1 MPLLE
6 VDLGF
11 AISVTDSGAEQT
23 YENMK
28 NVMKHI
34 METYGLVSIRYGV
47 IMFGNSASTYIP
59 FSQTFPDKIALTT
72 LLDSFPP
79 LRGGPDLRKALEE
92 AKTLF
97 DQATARPN
105 AKKVLA
111 VIIDNK
117 SINNR
122 NEIEEPAKVLEDDDV
137 QVVPV
142 GVGPNVDEEEL
153 ETMTS
158 NKQNIIKTEKNGDPS
173 GVGEDIIQKIREGEI
188 FVSTYSS
195 NNWYLNLST
204 GLCTWYVSQGHHHYL
219 VVVVVIVIVVVVVLL
234 LACFYY
240 FPGKLSVYLKTVIPA
255 FRHPRDRPEL

>member
-1 MPLLE
+1 MPLLD

-34 METYGLVSIRYGV
+34 VDTYGLASIRYGV
-47 IMFGNSASTYIP
+47 LMFGNSANTYIP
-59 FSQTFPDKIALTT
+59 FSQTFPDKMALTI

-97 DQATARPN
+97 DQATARPD

-111 VIIDNK
+111 VILDNK
-117 SINNR
+117 SINNDSD
-122 NEIEEPAKVLEDDDV
+122 IEEAAKILEDDDI

-142 GVGPNVDEEEL
+142 GVGSNVDDEEL

-158 NKQNIIKTEKNGDPS
+158 NKQNIIKTDKEGDPS
-173 GVGEDIIQKIREGEI
+173 GVGEEIIQKIREGEK
-188 FVSTYSS
+188 F
-195 NNWYLNLST
+195 
-204 GLCTWYVSQGHHHYL
+204 
-219 VVVVVIVIVVVVVLL
+219 LL
-234 LACFYY
+234 L
-240 FPGKLSVYLKTVIPA
+240 L
-255 FRHPRDRPEL
+255 

>member
-1 MPLLE
+1 MPLLK

-11 AISVTDSGAEQT
+11 AISVTDSGADQT

-28 NVMKHI
+28 NVVKYVVD
-34 METYGLVSIRYGV
+34 TYGLASIRYGV
-47 IMFGNSASTYIP
+47 LMFGNSASTYIP
-59 FSQTFPDKIALTT
+59 FSQTFPDKITLTT

-97 DQATARPN
+97 DQATARPD

-117 SINNR
+117 SINDGSDIV
-122 NEIEEPAKVLEDDDV
+122 EAAKVLEGDDI

-142 GVGPNVDEEEL
+142 GVGSNVDDEDL

-158 NKQNIIKTEKNGDPS
+158 NKQNIIKTDKDGDPS
-173 GVGEDIIQKIREGEI
+173 GVGEKIIQKIREGEE
-188 FVSTYSS
+188 FVCTFSS
-195 NNWYLNLST
+195 NNLHLS
-204 GLCTWYVSQGHHHYL
+204 LWM
-219 VVVVVIVIVVVVVLL
+219 
-234 LACFYY
+234 
-240 FPGKLSVYLKTVIPA
+240 
-255 FRHPRDRPEL
+255 

>member
-1 MPLLE
+1 MLRPFHPDSMPLLE

-34 METYGLVSIRYGV
+34 VETYGLVSIRYGV
-47 IMFGNSASTYIP
+47 LMFGNSANTYIP
-59 FSQTFPDKIALTT
+59 FSQTFPDKIALTI

-122 NEIEEPAKVLEDDDV
+122 SEIEEPAKVLEDDDV

-158 NKQNIIKTEKNGDPS
+158 NKQNIIKTDKNGDPS
-173 GVGEDIIQKIREGEI
+173 RVGEDIIQKIREGEY
-188 FVSTYSS
+188 FVSTYSR
-195 NNWYLNLST
+195 NN
-204 GLCTWYVSQGHHHYL
+204 
-219 VVVVVIVIVVVVVLL
+219 
-234 LACFYY
+234 
-240 FPGKLSVYLKTVIPA
+240 
-255 FRHPRDRPEL
+255 

>member
-1 MPLLE
+1 MLHPDSMPLLK

-11 AISVTDSGAEQT
+11 AIGVTDSGADQT

-28 NVMKHI
+28 NVMKYI
-34 METYGLVSIRYGV
+34 VDTYGLASIRYGV
-47 IMFGNSASTYIP
+47 LMFGNSASTYIP

-72 LLDSFPP
+72 RLDSFPP

-97 DQATARPN
+97 DQATARPD

-117 SINNR
+117 SINNGSD
-122 NEIEEPAKVLEDDDV
+122 IEEAAKVLEDDDI

-142 GVGPNVDEEEL
+142 GVGSNVDDEDL

-158 NKQNIIKTEKNGDPS
+158 NKQNIIKTDKDGDPA
-173 GVGEDIIQKIREGEI
+173 GVGEKIIQKIREGKE
-188 FVSTYSS
+188 FVPTFSS
-195 NNWYLNLST
+195 NSLNLS
-204 GLCTWYVSQGHHHYL
+204 L
-219 VVVVVIVIVVVVVLL
+219 
-234 LACFYY
+234 
-240 FPGKLSVYLKTVIPA
+240 
-255 FRHPRDRPEL
+255 

>member
-1 MPLLE
+1 MLLTFHPDSVPLLD

-34 METYGLVSIRYGV
+34 VDTYGLASIRYGV
-47 IMFGNSASTYIP
+47 LMFGNSANTYIP
-59 FSQTFPDKIALTT
+59 FSQTFPDKMALTI
-72 LLDSFPP
+72 LLNSFPP

-97 DQATARPN
+97 DQATARPD

-111 VIIDNK
+111 VILDNK
-117 SINNR
+117 SINNDSD
-122 NEIEEPAKVLEDDDV
+122 IEEAAKILEDDDI

-142 GVGPNVDEEEL
+142 GVGSNVDDEEL

-158 NKQNIIKTEKNGDPS
+158 NKQNIIKTDKEGDPS
-173 GVGEDIIQKIREGEI
+173 GVGEEIIQKIREGEK
-188 FVSTYSS
+188 F
-195 NNWYLNLST
+195 
-204 GLCTWYVSQGHHHYL
+204 
-219 VVVVVIVIVVVVVLL
+219 LL
-234 LACFYY
+234 L
-240 FPGKLSVYLKTVIPA
+240 L
-255 FRHPRDRPEL
+255 